1 MTKATPHVPR
11 HANAVVS
18 GAGVLASALLAAFAM
33 TATPVVAE
41 FAKRF
46 DFQLA
51 SYSAAIFRLPTWTV
65 LLASV
70 LAAALI
76 LVKDRMLTAS
86 PTKLIVGS
94 ILTTLMLGVLA
105 AYVFSVLQPIA
116 QVEQHMKALDVDMQ
130 TKVINRDAHLR
141 NG

>member
-1 MTKATPHVPR
+1 
-11 HANAVVS
+11 
-18 GAGVLASALLAAFAM
+18 M